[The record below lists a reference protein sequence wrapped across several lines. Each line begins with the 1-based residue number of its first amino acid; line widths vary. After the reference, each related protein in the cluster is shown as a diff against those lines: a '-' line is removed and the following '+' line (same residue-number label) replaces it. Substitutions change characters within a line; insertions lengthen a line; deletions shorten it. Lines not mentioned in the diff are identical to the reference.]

1 MTGKT
6 AIFGDRR
13 PLEYSSHQWDILAS
27 KRERAKEV
35 MEDMANMSPMV
46 YGSVARGD
54 VSDSSDI
61 DIFVPHPVP
70 SYKLEIIL
78 DRFEVLER
86 RVVQATPNYA
96 IKGEFLLT
104 DNTTV
109 SFPLVNIKGRELD
122 FYRFGGALNY
132 KDLLKDKRVPG
143 VDKRL
148 VLILPRD
155 NGHEEVPL
163 TDMNPDETAKTL
175 NIHVE
180 VVKERMRVLERRREV
195 GRTGVFL
202 SESLPPLESFESAL
216 NGIASR
222 NPYVKRKLRE

>member
-13 PLEYSSHQWDILAS
+13 PQEYSSRQWNLLAS
-27 KRERAKEV
+27 KRERAKEI

-61 DIFVPHPVP
+61 DIFVPHPIP

-96 IKGEFLLT
+96 IKGEFLLA
-104 DNTTV
+104 DNTAV

-122 FYRFGGALNY
+122 FYKFGGALNY
-132 KDLLKDKRVPG
+132 KGLRKDKRVPG

-148 VLILPRD
+148 VLILPKE

-180 VVKERMRVLERRREV
+180 VVKERIRVLERRREV

-202 SESLPPLESFESAL
+202 SETLPPLESFESAL

>member
-6 AIFGDRR
+6 GIFGDRK
-13 PLEYSSHQWDILAS
+13 PLEYSSHQWNILAS
-27 KRERAKEV
+27 KRERAKEI
-35 MEDMANMSPMV
+35 MRDMANMSPLV

-54 VSDSSDI
+54 VEDSSDI

-70 SYKLEIIL
+70 SYKLEIVL
-78 DRFEVLER
+78 DKFEILER

-96 IKGEFLLT
+96 IKGEFLLA
-104 DNTTV
+104 DKTTV
-109 SFPLVNIKGRELD
+109 SFPLVNIKDRELD
-122 FYRFGGALNY
+122 FYKFGGALKF
-132 KDLLKDKRVPG
+132 KDLIEEKRVPG

-148 VLILPRD
+148 VLILPKED
-155 NGHEEVPL
+155 GHYEVPL
-163 TDMNPDETAKTL
+163 TDMDPDETAKTL
-175 NIHVE
+175 DIHIE

-202 SESLPPLESFESAL
+202 NETLPPLESFESAL

>member
-13 PLEYSSHQWDILAS
+13 PQEYNSHHWNILAS
-27 KRERAKEV
+27 KRERAREI
-35 MEDMANMSPMV
+35 MADMANMSPMV

-54 VSDSSDI
+54 VSNSSDI
-61 DIFVPHPVP
+61 DIFVPNPIP

-132 KDLLKDKRVPG
+132 KDLKKDKRVPG

-148 VLILPRD
+148 VLIIPQD

-175 NIHVE
+175 SIHIE
-180 VVKERMRVLERRREV
+180 VVKERRRVLERRREV

-216 NGIASR
+216 NEIASR